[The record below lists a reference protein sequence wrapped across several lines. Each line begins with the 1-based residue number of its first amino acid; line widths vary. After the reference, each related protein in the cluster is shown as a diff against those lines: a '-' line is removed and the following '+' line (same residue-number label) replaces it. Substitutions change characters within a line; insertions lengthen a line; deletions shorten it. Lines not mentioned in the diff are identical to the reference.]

1 MLNAHLSSFDVDLT
15 MLHSLHEVWPDKEH
29 IRNLVPVAGV
39 EVVHLVALA
48 CL

>member
-1 MLNAHLSSFDVDLT
+1 
-15 MLHSLHEVWPDKEH
+15 MLHGLHEVWPDREY

-39 EVVHLVALA
+39 EVMHLVPLA